1 MADQRTRKVRDED
14 KVGTLLEKKFAVS
27 AKIQALRAEIA
38 QINTEMVKVG
48 ATTDE
53 IACL

>member
-1 MADQRTRKVRDED
+1 MSEQPRKVRDEA
-14 KVGTLLEKKFAVS
+14 KVGNLLERKFAVS

-38 QINTEMVKVG
+38 EINTEMVRVG